1 MPTETVYGLAGNGLD
16 CDAVERIYE
25 VKGRPGVKPL
35 SLMVPGSDAMS
46 LYCEDVPEQARLLAS
61 KFWPGPITIVLNSK
75 PEVPE
80 IVRAGGKTVGL
91 RCPDHPLTLELL
103 RACELP
109 LAAPSANPSGAPSPK
124 RATDVLSYFEGKIEA
139 VIDGGECGLGREST
153 IIDMSQTPY
162 RILRQGALPED
173 DIAAALEK
181 SMSIIG
187 ITGGSGT
194 GKTTALNTLEGMGA
208 LCIDC
213 DELYHK
219 LTRES
224 AELKAAIEARFGPV
238 YKDKELDRKALGQI
252 VFSDSDALSELNA
265 ITHSAIGKALDRLIR
280 EHAINGGRLV
290 AIDAIALVEG
300 GASKRCDVVF
310 GVVAPEQ
317 IRVERIMSR
326 EGITR
331 EYAKLRIN
339 AQKKDDY
346 YKQHCDRLLV
356 NSGTK
361 EEFTA
366 LCEAAFKEVIKNGRE
381 KRL

>member
-16 CDAVERIYE
+16 HDAVERIYE
-25 VKGRPGVKPL
+25 VKGRPEAKPL
-35 SLMVPGSDAMS
+35 SLMVPDAEAMS
-46 LYCEDVPEQARLLAS
+46 LYCEDVPEQARELAS
-61 KFWPGPITIVLNSK
+61 EFWPGPLTIVLKSK
-75 PEVPE
+75 PGVPE

-109 LAAPSANPSGAPSPK
+109 LAAPSANPSGSASS
-124 RATDVLSYFEGKIEA
+124 RSASDVMSYFEGRIQA
-139 VIDGGECGLGREST
+139 VIDGGECGIGREST
-153 IIDMSQTPY
+153 VIDMSRRPY

-173 DIAAALEK
+173 KIAWALE
-181 SMSIIG
+181 SAMTIIG

-194 GKTTALNTLEGMGA
+194 GKTTALSTLEDMDA

-213 DELYHK
+213 DELYHR

-224 AELKAAIEARFGPV
+224 VELRRALEARFGPV
-238 YKDKELDRKALGQI
+238 YKDDELDRKALGQI
-252 VFSDSDALSELNA
+252 VFSDAEALLDLNA
-265 ITHSAIGKALDRLIR
+265 ITHSAVGEALDRLIR
-280 EHAINGGRLV
+280 EHAMNGGSLV
-290 AIDAIALVEG
+290 AIDAIALLEG

-310 GVVAPEQ
+310 AVTAPEQ
-317 IRVERIMSR
+317 VRVERIMAR

-331 EYAKLRIN
+331 KYAKLRIN

-346 YKQHCDRLLV
+346 YIKHCDMLLV

-366 LCEAAFKEVIKNGRE
+366 ICEAAFKEVIKNGRE
-381 KRL
+381 ERL